1 MDEKA
6 SKGHSGPRKRRP
18 KNKNKKK
25 LEDGLIAS
33 PSVQSPPK
41 TNEPCLATPVK
52 TITTT
57 KLCAEA
63 TPFSPTMKS
72 SSSPNRSLE
81 AATRAYWTQWAI
93 NAAEQERA
101 RRLRLLAEIQQDEDM
116 ERLRRQQWAREV
128 IEAEQHSRTTRM
140 FLDAMQNTAWFQAT
154 ISPSFLDYE
163 VVCPHSWFGCTY
175 SCMLRHLEE
184 HLLDCPY
191 RQVPDTPTIEYMDLN
206 SYDLVCPNAILGCK
220 TICSRDTLAEHLSV
234 CGIRTRET
242 EWEERMQSQQSAIE
256 ASETERL
263 RRINE
268 LNDLNSTASLSEV
281 HKLYD
286 AQTKALHSRLHAEIV
301 AFGAAHATSAKLRR
315 PMVLHVIQ
323 VITSVVQST
332 WPTASV
338 EPYGSFV
345 KQLNLPSSDVDL
357 VVGPFHCDRVD
368 DTNAIA
374 DVQQLGNL
382 LKSASKP
389 DVAFTSIQIFAR
401 ASIPLLKVIVVVGD
415 EVSVAL
421 DITCWTPKHQ
431 GLASAALGLQ
441 LCQDISG
448 LSELTLV
455 LKYYLAKRGLNDAY
469 RGGLSS
475 YGLLLM
481 VAHALLRG
489 QECHSEESQ
498 ISACP
503 PDVEPNGNLAAIQRA
518 KGEKI
523 AVELTAD
530 VKRNDSGDLFLG
542 KLLMDVL
549 HYYGNNFQ
557 PEVDAVTLKFP
568 HLNSPPS
575 DVGASFFIQDP
586 LDDSN
591 NVGRH
596 CYRIS
601 HILRGFQ
608 DVSNYLTALIVRGAS
623 GDKDGSLLDRIFESQ
638 D

>member
-128 IEAEQHSRTTRM
+128 IEVEQHSRTTRM

-191 RQVPDTPTIEYMDLN
+191 RQVPDTPTVEYMDLN

-389 DVAFTSIQIFAR
+389 D
-401 ASIPLLKVIVVVGD
+401 
-415 EVSVAL
+415 
-421 DITCWTPKHQ
+421 
-431 GLASAALGLQ
+431 
-441 LCQDISG
+441 
-448 LSELTLV
+448 
-455 LKYYLAKRGLNDAY
+455 
-469 RGGLSS
+469 
-475 YGLLLM
+475 LLM

-523 AVELTAD
+523 AVELTAN

-542 KLLMDVL
+542 KLFMDVL